1 MENAWI
7 REQYGVFRRY
17 LALIPF
23 FLFLNFGPIS
33 MLGYCR
39 PQNAEAFNWARKE
52 SLQEKTI
59 ITKNCY
65 QTSHILRNTAK

>member
-23 FLFLNFGPIS
+23 SLFLNFGPIS
-33 MLGYCR
+33 KLGYCR
-39 PQNAEAFNWARKE
+39 PQHAEAFNWA
-52 SLQEKTI
+52 
-59 ITKNCY
+59 
-65 QTSHILRNTAK
+65 